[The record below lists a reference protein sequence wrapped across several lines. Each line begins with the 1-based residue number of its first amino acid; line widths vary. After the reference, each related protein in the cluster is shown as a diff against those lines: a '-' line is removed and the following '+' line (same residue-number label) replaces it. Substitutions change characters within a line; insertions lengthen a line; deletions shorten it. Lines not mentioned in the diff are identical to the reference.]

1 MGQSNSPSENYLFL
15 NVMVNFVIVNQKLTG
30 SALHIEKNRTIREK
44 KEIKTEKMSS
54 VTGISRTQDT
64 ASQASKSGLR
74 HMFSSVVIP
83 GAQVV
88 FAAIRPNIY
97 LCFVVYEPKKHLR
110 DIHPSVF
117 RTFMM

>member
-1 MGQSNSPSENYLFL
+1 
-15 NVMVNFVIVNQKLTG
+15 
-30 SALHIEKNRTIREK
+30 
-44 KEIKTEKMSS
+44 MSS
-54 VTGISRTQDT
+54 VSRDLAESGPGVLGRVNLGSDT
-64 ASQASKSGLR
+64 W
-74 HMFSSVVIP
+74 FSSVVNP

-97 LCFVVYEPKKHLR
+97 MCFVVYEPKKHLR